1 MVSRSRFF
9 SPRLTVG
16 NRPGASASPGCMT
29 LFFGV
34 FLLFGLGF
42 LGFFGYQA
50 WKEVRVRTVYRETTC
65 VILNKRL
72 KENSDSDGTTY
83 APEFTFRYTVD
94 GRDYTCTGYDS
105 FGATS
110 SGRQGKLR
118 VLAEYEIGGA
128 YPCWY
133 DPDDPERAVLVR
145 KVSWMYAFGLIPLVF
160 VGIGLGGVVWG
171 VRNLGKSPEEQSA
184 SRAPAKG
191 GALQPDWTQVLPPV
205 KVVPGQFLAKR
216 LQRGTSQ
223 GCELGGLLLFSLF
236 WNGIVSVFVWHVVQE
251 WQSGH
256 RPYFLTLFM
265 TPFLLVGVACALW
278 LIRQLLV
285 AGGVKETLVEIERE
299 PVRPGETVS
308 LRFAQPGPLSLYG
321 LSARLICEEKI
332 SYTRGTDTYHESHVC
347 EDRELFQMP
356 AMQVPAGSSWDQTV
370 SLTLPDDAMHSF
382 HAGHND
388 LVWKIVVKGE
398 IKKWPDFEHAFPFRV
413 VTPKARRE
421 LE

>member
-1 MVSRSRFF
+1 
-9 SPRLTVG
+9 
-16 NRPGASASPGCMT
+16 
-29 LFFGV
+29 
-34 FLLFGLGF
+34 
-42 LGFFGYQA
+42 
-50 WKEVRVRTVYRETTC
+50 
-65 VILNKRL
+65 
-72 KENSDSDGTTY
+72 
-83 APEFTFRYTVD
+83 
-94 GRDYTCTGYDS
+94 
-105 FGATS
+105 
-110 SGRQGKLR
+110 
-118 VLAEYEIGGA
+118 
-128 YPCWY
+128 
-133 DPDDPERAVLVR
+133 
-145 KVSWMYAFGLIPLVF
+145 
-160 VGIGLGGVVWG
+160 
-171 VRNLGKSPEEQSA
+171 
-184 SRAPAKG
+184 
-191 GALQPDWTQVLPPV
+191 V